1 MDYRDRA
8 QLCARVESLRRAM
21 FDLASDLRS
30 HCLTDGKTDVSTA
43 LVEMQGVANRL
54 GRVEAVLGSLARA
67 E

>member
-1 MDYRDRA
+1 
-8 QLCARVESLRRAM
+8 M